1 MGLMGSQWDQWGL
14 MLVPM
19 GSMGSQW
26 DQWGPSGI
34 NGVSC
39 WSQWD
44 QWGLTGVPMGS
55 VGSVGSSW
63 YQWGLTGLPVGS
75 MGSQW
80 DPWGPNGIS
89 GVPMGSMGSQWDPWG
104 PNGISGVPM
113 GSMGSQWGPIVINGV
128 CVPPAVVV
136 GADRIAANGDTAN
149 KVGTLSLALLALH
162 MGVPFYV
169 AAPSSSWDPNVPNG
183 AGIPIEERAAT
194 ELTQINGVRLA
205 PHGVDVWNPAFDVTP
220 HEMIT
225 GGIVTELGVFRPEEL
240 SQRLAGC

>member
-1 MGLMGSQWDQWGL
+1 MELLHDGIPCTLITDSAAAATMGHY
-14 MLVPM
+14 
-19 GSMGSQW
+19 
-26 DQWGPSGI
+26 
-34 NGVSC
+34 GVH
-39 WSQWD
+39 
-44 QWGLTGVPMGS
+44 
-55 VGSVGSSW
+55 
-63 YQWGLTGLPVGS
+63 
-75 MGSQW
+75 
-80 DPWGPNGIS
+80 
-89 GVPMGSMGSQWDPWG
+89 
-104 PNGISGVPM
+104 
-113 GSMGSQWGPIVINGV
+113 
-128 CVPPAVVV
+128 AVVV